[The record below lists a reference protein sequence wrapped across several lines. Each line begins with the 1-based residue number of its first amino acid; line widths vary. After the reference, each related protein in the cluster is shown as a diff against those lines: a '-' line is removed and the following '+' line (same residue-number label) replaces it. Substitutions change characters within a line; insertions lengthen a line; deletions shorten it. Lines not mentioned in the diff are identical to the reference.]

1 MSTAQF
7 QGVTGTPTKLADTR
21 QALGLF
27 NAPPGMGSLL
37 APYLY
42 TGSLIDVAGDGSGSA
57 SNAVALLSA
66 PADAVGV
73 ELWFN
78 GNASDDYLF
87 VATNASVLNSAGAD
101 LAAKTAAN
109 LAAQQYVTSGQSI
122 VIPFA
127 VQGTVPST
135 LRFAIGKASGR
146 VQGRWIA
153 AGSTNMPYLL
163 ATNVPFP
170 LTGANGAQL
179 LPASNASY
187 FPVGGYKGCVF
198 QLSGSGVARMT
209 TDGTTPSAT
218 VGRILPPGRYLID
231 EDRMGIS
238 IAATRLYLPTG
249 LNVAGNALVYR

>member
-1 MSTAQF
+1 MGLEFS
-7 QGVTGTPTKLADTR
+7 GVDGTQTKLAKMR
-21 QALGLF
+21 AALGVF
-27 NAPPGMGSLL
+27 EAPLGLGSLA

-42 TGSLIDVAGDGSGSA
+42 TGSLIDVAVDGSGSA
-57 SNAVALLSA
+57 SNAVALLTA

-87 VATNASVLNSAGAD
+87 IATNASVLNSAGAD

-122 VIPFA
+122 VVPFA

-135 LRFAIGKASGR
+135 LRFAVGKSSGR

-153 AGSTNMPYLL
+153 AASTNMPYLL

-170 LTGANGAQL
+170 LTGAAGAQL
-179 LPASNASY
+179 I
-187 FPVGGYKGCVF
+187 
-198 QLSGSGVARMT
+198 LS
-209 TDGTTPSAT
+209 
-218 VGRILPPGRYLID
+218 LIH
-231 EDRMGIS
+231 I
-238 IAATRLYLPTG
+238 
-249 LNVAGNALVYR
+249 